1 MKRKN
6 APKNVPQKNK
16 KKKILNKSI
25 NLNSDSDSENNAQT
39 KKIQNIPTPKKLKIN
54 KNNNI
59 EHNKN
64 TKLIGNKIKIE
75 RESDNAEI
83 NKNKKIKR
91 EEEEE
96 NMYYISKKEKEKEEK
111 VDENI
116 VVFPPEFTERLIE
129 ALSCPY
135 CRGIFIRPYVI
146 NMPGCEHIFCLGCIT
161 KMLENN
167 ESGICPKC
175 KNHFT
180 ERNIKYS
187 EVTDH
192 YINIFFPEI
201 PKIVQ
206 ANKLKLINF
215 MQSEAMKYNENKSKE
230 EKGKQ
235 LKCEIKPFKENVN
248 EKNKMREIPDNK
260 FMININDVQE
270 DVVETI
276 KSQVIKRLN
285 MRGILK
291 TDDIEIRM
299 QGIEISQFK
308 TFENLMNLPMNL
320 DEMITFYY
328 SKRDDD

>member
-39 KKIQNIPTPKKLKIN
+39 KKIQKIPTPKKLKIN

-91 EEEEE
+91 EEEE

>member
-39 KKIQNIPTPKKLKIN
+39 KKIQKIPTPKKLKIN

-96 NMYYISKKEKEKEEK
+96 ENMYYISKKEKEEK

>member
-39 KKIQNIPTPKKLKIN
+39 KKIQKIPTPKKLKIN

-75 RESDNAEI
+75 RESDN
-83 NKNKKIKR
+83 
-91 EEEEE
+91 
-96 NMYYISKKEKEKEEK
+96 
-111 VDENI
+111 
-116 VVFPPEFTERLIE
+116 

>member
-91 EEEEE
+91 EEEE

-111 VDENI
+111 MDENI

>member
-25 NLNSDSDSENNAQT
+25 NLNSDSDSENNSQT
-39 KKIQNIPTPKKLKIN
+39 KKIQKIPTPKKLKIN

-75 RESDNAEI
+75 RESDNTEI

-91 EEEEE
+91 EEEE

-111 VDENI
+111 MDENI

>member
-39 KKIQNIPTPKKLKIN
+39 KKIQKIPTPKKLKIN

-91 EEEEE
+91 EEEE

-111 VDENI
+111 MDENI

>member
-75 RESDNAEI
+75 RENDNAEI

-91 EEEEE
+91 EEEE

-111 VDENI
+111 MDENI

>member
-1 MKRKN
+1 
-6 APKNVPQKNK
+6 
-16 KKKILNKSI
+16 
-25 NLNSDSDSENNAQT
+25 
-39 KKIQNIPTPKKLKIN
+39 
-54 KNNNI
+54 
-59 EHNKN
+59 
-64 TKLIGNKIKIE
+64 
-75 RESDNAEI
+75 
-83 NKNKKIKR
+83 
-91 EEEEE
+91 
-96 NMYYISKKEKEKEEK
+96 
-111 VDENI
+111 
-116 VVFPPEFTERLIE
+116 
-129 ALSCPY
+129 
-135 CRGIFIRPYVI
+135 
-146 NMPGCEHIFCLGCIT
+146 MPGCEHIFCLGCIT

-235 LKCEIKPFKENVN
+235 MKCEIKPFKENVN
-248 EKNKMREIPDNK
+248 EKNKLREISDNK
-260 FMININDVQE
+260 FIININDGQE
-270 DVVETI
+270 DVVEII

-291 TDDIEIRM
+291 SDDIEIRM
-299 QGIEISQFK
+299 QGIEVSQFK

-320 DEMITFYY
+320 DEIITFYY

>member
-25 NLNSDSDSENNAQT
+25 NLNSDSDSENNSQT
-39 KKIQNIPTPKKLKIN
+39 KKIQKIPTPKKLKIN

-96 NMYYISKKEKEKEEK
+96 ENMYYISKKEKEEK

>member
-91 EEEEE
+91 EEEE

-111 VDENI
+111 MDENI

-230 EKGKQ
+230 EKVKQ

>member
-25 NLNSDSDSENNAQT
+25 NLNSDSDSENNSQT
-39 KKIQNIPTPKKLKIN
+39 KKIQKIPTPKKLKIN

-91 EEEEE
+91 EEEE

-111 VDENI
+111 MDENI